1 MHESYL
7 ENSSYK
13 KIYDEAFGNVF
24 SMPEPEFGIND
35 NKFLL
40 NVNDNIEEKINL
52 SGENDPSSN
61 WLLDQQPHLNES
73 SETSKIIDESSTEIN
88 SETIIDEKTSKNTE
102 ITAPSEIEQ
111 NKNDQNDLKT
121 NNDEQISYSEIQEI
135 FSKDLPKLINQS
147 SIETILNDKLPINEI
162 DLDKVDDSIF
172 CFDFN
177 EFHTSFLVY
186 QNSLNTP
193 TKRIVFKFLSLTCSQ
208 VIDLIFE
215 NFSDLSEYSE
225 DFKTSVKKFLT
236 QLSYDILQ
244 NKLVEIFENTNLTNS
259 KRLLLAS
266 SNFINIVI
274 FFFKERKLIKSR
286 TKINDE
292 KIISVDR
299 SAKELKNDDSEKRKV
314 QSENLPNEE
323 AKSEIKKKRVSK
335 ETIYSFP
342 NL

>member
-1 MHESYL
+1 
-7 ENSSYK
+7 
-13 KIYDEAFGNVF
+13 
-24 SMPEPEFGIND
+24 
-35 NKFLL
+35 
-40 NVNDNIEEKINL
+40 
-52 SGENDPSSN
+52 
-61 WLLDQQPHLNES
+61 
-73 SETSKIIDESSTEIN
+73 
-88 SETIIDEKTSKNTE
+88 
-102 ITAPSEIEQ
+102 
-111 NKNDQNDLKT
+111 
-121 NNDEQISYSEIQEI
+121 
-135 FSKDLPKLINQS
+135 
-147 SIETILNDKLPINEI
+147 
-162 DLDKVDDSIF
+162 
-172 CFDFN
+172 
-177 EFHTSFLVY
+177 
-186 QNSLNTP
+186 
-193 TKRIVFKFLSLTCSQ
+193 
-208 VIDLIFE
+208 
-215 NFSDLSEYSE
+215 LSEYSE